1 MTQKNKQ
8 QNQRQISEM
17 TSQNTTKQP
26 VNMVEKKQ
34 NKMQIEWD
42 KLFARPHYNK
52 CTRNLTTKQQRINNM
67 THK

>member
-1 MTQKNKQ
+1 MTEKKKQ
-8 QNQRQISEM
+8 QNQRQMSEM
-17 TSQNTTKQP
+17 TSQNTTNQP
-26 VNMVEKKQ
+26 VNMVKRPNKTQ
-34 NKMQIEWD
+34 NERD

>member
-1 MTQKNKQ
+1 MTQKKKQ
-8 QNQRQISEM
+8 QNQSQTSEI

-26 VNMVEKKQ
+26 VNMVKRPNKTQ
-34 NKMQIEWD
+34 NEWD